1 MIRRTDRAIV
11 QSLMPSDRV
20 VLDPTSERQLA
31 ARPRLPRLRRL
42 AGTKV
47 ALLDIAKPRGD
58 RFLDRLQQR
67 FEAAGATVQRY
78 RKPTFTK
85 PAPMD
90 LRQEIAVQCGAVV
103 EALAD

>member
-1 MIRRTDRAIV
+1 
-11 QSLMPSDRV
+11 MPHAMSSSPREARSEPRV

-31 ARPRLPRLRRL
+31 ARPRLPRLARL
-42 AGTKV
+42 EGATV

-58 RFLDRLQQR
+58 RFLDCLQQR
-67 FEAAGATVQRY
+67 FERAGAAVVRF

-85 PAPMD
+85 PAPVD
-90 LRQEIAVQCGAVV
+90 LRQQIAVQCGAVV

>member
-1 MIRRTDRAIV
+1 MMADAMTEPRF
-11 QSLMPSDRV
+11 L
-20 VLDPTSERQLA
+20 LDPTGERQLA
-31 ARPRLPRLRRL
+31 QRPRLARL
-42 AGTKV
+42 ASIDGVTV
-47 ALLDIAKPRGD
+47 GLLDIAKPRGD

-67 FEAAGATVQRY
+67 LEAAGARVRRD

-85 PAPMD
+85 PAPVD